1 MEGGTCP
8 KSYAGRVIQRG
19 TDLPANLYFFLRGGG
34 GVKNKNVSQRLM
46 FRDVWTRFFLK
57 GFKSYLNF

>member
-34 GVKNKNVSQRLM
+34 G
-46 FRDVWTRFFLK
+46 LK
-57 GFKSYLNF
+57 IKMYHSV